1 MAGSKSNDALRSRS
15 VASTGA
21 LDPGDQQQARPAQ
34 HDRRFTIAARLR
46 RLERRQAIICPP
58 DCPAAVVVADLLVR
72 SASLSVTMSNH
83 SSFCSLP
90 RRAARRDLR
99 GQSRSR
105 TRAPKLLALGI
116 FLPVGSSTTSQLFSR
131 DRAEQAAVHFVAG
144 KRALQSWL
152 RRVPA
157 TRAFPPDFR
166 KYPQKPSTLGP
177 CRNDDCSGL
186 PFLRGSLVEAR
197 STAPPICLAG
207 THHLPK
213 RGAVALGTARP
224 ALGRR
229 GSVAFTQGH

>member
-1 MAGSKSNDALRSRS
+1 M
-15 VASTGA
+15 
-21 LDPGDQQQARPAQ
+21 
-34 HDRRFTIAARLR
+34 
-46 RLERRQAIICPP
+46 CW
-58 DCPAAVVVADLLVR
+58 

-83 SSFCSLP
+83 SSFYSLL
-90 RRAARRDLR
+90 RRAARRDRR

-105 TRAPKLLALGI
+105 TRALKLLALGI
-116 FLPVGSSTTSQLFSR
+116 FLPRGIEHNF
-131 DRAEQAAVHFVAG
+131 AAVQPRQSGAG
-144 KRALQSWL
+144 SGTS
-152 RRVPA
+152 RRGKASPA
-157 TRAFPPDFR
+157 ILAASCPGNSRIPARFR
-166 KYPQKPSTLGP
+166 NYPQKPSTLGS

-229 GSVAFTQGH
+229 GSVAFTQGN